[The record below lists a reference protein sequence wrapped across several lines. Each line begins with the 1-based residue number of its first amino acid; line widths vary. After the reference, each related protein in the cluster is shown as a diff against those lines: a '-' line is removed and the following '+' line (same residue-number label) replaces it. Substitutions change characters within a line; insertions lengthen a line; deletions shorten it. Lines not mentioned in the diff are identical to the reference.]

1 MAIAASIFSQ
11 RYMRASR
18 FSQAIDTLFKREK
31 TEPAKSHSGIEK
43 DLLELSPMNQ
53 MRQTISQFKQ
63 QTLFNAELNMKLTTS
78 TEGLSGENGGD
89 PKLQRDLDLMLRM
102 ISKDDEEYAS
112 LKARFE
118 KLLNL
123 AQNGVSESQS
133 TSNFQTTSEQQI
145 TSESQTAV
153 SNSTSGYVFAQA
165 NDSQALTTEELSASL
180 ARRNSYELNLKFK
193 KNVSIEEKVG
203 LTLEELG
210 IKKVD
215 PLVLDLSG
223 DGINLTEAGKGALFD
238 ITADGKLDNT
248 AWVKGNTAMLMY
260 DRNGN
265 GSIDNGSEVFGDQNG
280 AANGFAEL
288 AKYDSNKDS
297 KINFLDPVFKA
308 LKLYRDL
315 NGDGKVAKNELSSL
329 TEMGIK
335 SLNLNFVRTS
345 ADINGN
351 SLILNGSFERQNGS
365 KGQLA
370 DVLLGYRQT

>member
-102 ISKDDEEYAS
+102 VSKDDEEYSS

-123 AQNGVSESQS
+123 AQSGFTSNAEATSSRSASESQATSFLQYISESQS
-133 TSNFQTTSEQQI
+133 TSEQQI
-145 TSESQTAV
+145 TSESQTAI

-165 NDSQALTTEELSASL
+165 ADSQALTTEELSASL

-193 KNVSIEEKVG
+193 KMSA
-203 LTLEELG
+203 LR
-210 IKKVD
+210 KKLAL
-215 PLVLDLSG
+215 PLK
-223 DGINLTEAGKGALFD
+223 NLA
-238 ITADGKLDNT
+238 
-248 AWVKGNTAMLMY
+248 
-260 DRNGN
+260 
-265 GSIDNGSEVFGDQNG
+265 
-280 AANGFAEL
+280 
-288 AKYDSNKDS
+288 S
-297 KINFLDPVFKA
+297 K
-308 LKLYRDL
+308 R
-315 NGDGKVAKNELSSL
+315 
-329 TEMGIK
+329 
-335 SLNLNFVRTS
+335 
-345 ADINGN
+345 
-351 SLILNGSFERQNGS
+351 LILLF
-365 KGQLA
+365 L
-370 DVLLGYRQT
+370 T